1 MQTLDITVTSM
12 AAPKAANP
20 EKGWSGT
27 KNYQVFSEDGTKYLA
42 SPNIGIGSVQEND
55 KISITIGNPDR
66 FGNLYIKS
74 FEPTTAPTGHNEVPQ
89 EIKKAFPDSKVVSSN
104 GYAQIQ
110 PQAATSRL
118 LQLDIMTMKDFLIV
132 LQSCCNRDSTMTA
145 DQKLKFIL
153 DNYKAGLVATH
164 KRLSESSDSF

>member
-1 MQTLDITVTSM
+1 METINIKVSSM
-12 AAPKAANP
+12 TAPKPANP

-74 FEPTTAPTGHNEVPQ
+74 FEPVTAPTGHNEVPQ

-110 PQAATSRL
+110 PQVTSS
-118 LQLDIMTMKDFLIV
+118 MTMKDFLIV

>member
-1 MQTLDITVTSM
+1 METINIKVSSM
-12 AAPKAANP
+12 TAPKPANP

-27 KNYQVFSEDGTKYLA
+27 KNYQVFAEDGTKYLA

-55 KISITIGNPDR
+55 NINITIGNPDR

-74 FEPTTAPTGHNEVPQ
+74 FEPFTAPTGHGEVPQ

-110 PQAATSRL
+110 PQATTSS
-118 LQLDIMTMKDFLIV
+118 MTMKDFLIV

>member
-1 MQTLDITVTSM
+1 MT
-12 AAPKAANP
+12 APKPANP

-55 KISITIGNPDR
+55 KISITVGNPDR

-74 FEPTTAPTGHNEVPQ
+74 FEPVTAPTGHNEVP
-89 EIKKAFPDSKVVSSN
+89 EEVKKAFPNAKVLPGN

-110 PQAATSRL
+110 PKKNGYDLNTITSKDWLIWIQSNVNRYAAWTP
-118 LQLDIMTMKDFLIV
+118 
-132 LQSCCNRDSTMTA
+132 
-145 DQKLKFIL
+145 DQKMKWSLEKFEDGPITTLK
-153 DNYKAGLVATH
+153 K
-164 KRLSESSDSF
+164 LSESSDSF

>member
-1 MQTLDITVTSM
+1 METINIKVSSM
-12 AAPKAANP
+12 TAPKPANP

-55 KISITIGNPDR
+55 KISITVGNPDR

-74 FEPTTAPTGHNEVPQ
+74 FAPTTAPTGHNEVP
-89 EIKKAFPDSKVVSSN
+89 EEVKKAFPNAKVLSGN

-110 PQAATSRL
+110 PQAPSSS
-118 LQLDIMTMKDFLIV
+118 MTMKDFLIV

-164 KRLSESSDSF
+164 KRLSESNDKF

>member
-1 MQTLDITVTSM
+1 MQTLDIVVKSM
-12 AAPKAANP
+12 AAPKAANV
-20 EKGWSGT
+20 ERGWAGT

-74 FEPTTAPTGHNEVPQ
+74 FEPVTAPTGHNEVPQ

-110 PQAATSRL
+110 PQVTSS
-118 LQLDIMTMKDFLIV
+118 MTMKDFLIV

>member
-20 EKGWSGT
+20 EKGWAGT
-27 KNYQVFSEDGTKYLA
+27 KNYQVFDESGTKYLA
-42 SPNIGIGSVQEND
+42 SPNIGIGSVQKDD
-55 KISITIGNPDR
+55 KITITIGNPDR
-66 FGNLYIKS
+66 FGNVYIKS
-74 FEPTTAPTGHNEVPQ
+74 FEPTTAPTGHGEVPQ

-110 PQAATSRL
+110 PQVTSS
-118 LQLDIMTMKDFLIV
+118 MTMKDFLIV

-153 DNYKAGLVATH
+153 DNNKAGLVATH

>member
-1 MQTLDITVTSM
+1 MQTLDITVKSK
-12 AAPKAANP
+12 AEPKAP
-20 EKGWSGT
+20 DPSKGWSGT
-27 KNYQVFSEDGTKYLA
+27 KNYQIFDESGVKYLA
-42 SPNIGIGSVQEND
+42 SPNIGIGSVEKDD
-55 KISITIGNPDR
+55 KITITIGNPDR
-66 FGNLYIKS
+66 FGNVYIKS
-74 FEPTTAPTGHNEVPQ
+74 FEPTTVPTGHNEVPQ
-89 EIKKAFPDSKVVSSN
+89 EIKKAFPDSKIVSSN

-110 PQAATSRL
+110 PQAPSSS
-118 LQLDIMTMKDFLIV
+118 MTMKDFLIV

>member
-20 EKGWSGT
+20 EKGWSGS
-27 KNYQVFSEDGTKYLA
+27 KNYQVFDESGTKYLA
-42 SPNIGIGSVQEND
+42 SQNIGIGSVQEND

-74 FEPTTAPTGHNEVPQ
+74 FEPVTAPTGHNEVPQ
-89 EIKKAFPDSKVVSSN
+89 EIKKAPDSKVVSSN

-110 PQAATSRL
+110 PQAPSSS
-118 LQLDIMTMKDFLIV
+118 MTMKDFLIV

>member
-1 MQTLDITVTSM
+1 M

-27 KNYQVFSEDGTKYLA
+27 KNYQVFDESGTKYLA
-42 SPNIGIGSVQEND
+42 SPNIGIGSVEKDD
-55 KISITIGNPDR
+55 KITITIGNPDR
-66 FGNLYIKS
+66 FGNVYIKS

-89 EIKKAFPDSKVVSSN
+89 EIKKAPDSKVVSSN

-110 PQAATSRL
+110 PQAPSSS
-118 LQLDIMTMKDFLIV
+118 MTMKDFLIV

>member
-1 MQTLDITVTSM
+1 METINIKVSSM
-12 AAPKAANP
+12 TAPKPANP

-74 FEPTTAPTGHNEVPQ
+74 FEPVTAPTGHNEVP
-89 EIKKAFPDSKVVSSN
+89 EEVKKAFPNAKVLPGN

-110 PQAATSRL
+110 PQAPSSS
-118 LQLDIMTMKDFLIV
+118 MTMKDFLIV

>member
-1 MQTLDITVTSM
+1 METINIKVSSM
-12 AAPKAANP
+12 TAPKPANP
-20 EKGWSGT
+20 ERGWAGT
-27 KNYQVFSEDGTKYLA
+27 KNYQVFDESGTKYLA

-55 KISITIGNPDR
+55 NINITIGNPDR

-74 FEPTTAPTGHNEVPQ
+74 FEPVTAPTGHNEVPQ

-110 PQAATSRL
+110 PQAPTSSS
-118 LQLDIMTMKDFLIV
+118 MTMKDFLIV

>member
-27 KNYQVFSEDGTKYLA
+27 KNYQVFDESGTKYLA

-74 FEPTTAPTGHNEVPQ
+74 FEPVTAPTGHNEVPQ
-89 EIKKAFPDSKVVSSN
+89 EIKKS
-104 GYAQIQ
+104 I
-110 PQAATSRL
+110 SR
-118 LQLDIMTMKDFLIV
+118 
-132 LQSCCNRDSTMTA
+132 
-145 DQKLKFIL
+145 
-153 DNYKAGLVATH
+153 
-164 KRLSESSDSF
+164 

>member
-1 MQTLDITVTSM
+1 MQTLDITVKSM

-74 FEPTTAPTGHNEVPQ
+74 FEPVTAPTFPGEVPQ

-110 PQAATSRL
+110 PQAPTSS
-118 LQLDIMTMKDFLIV
+118 MTMKDFLIV

-153 DNYKAGLVATH
+153 DNYKAGLIATH

>member
-27 KNYQVFSEDGTKYLA
+27 KNYQVFDESGTKYLA

-55 KISITIGNPDR
+55 KICITIGNPDR

-74 FEPTTAPTGHNEVPQ
+74 FEPVTAPTGHNEVPQ

-110 PQAATSRL
+110 PKKNGYDLNTITS
-118 LQLDIMTMKDFLIV
+118 KDWLIWI
-132 LQSCCNRDSTMTA
+132 QSTVNRYADWTP
-145 DQKLKFIL
+145 DQKMKWSLEKFEDGPITTLK
-153 DNYKAGLVATH
+153 K
-164 KRLSESSDSF
+164 LSESSDSF

>member
-1 MQTLDITVTSM
+1 M

-20 EKGWSGT
+20 EKGWAGT
-27 KNYQVFSEDGTKYLA
+27 KNYQVFDESGTKYLA

-74 FEPTTAPTGHNEVPQ
+74 FEPVTAPTGHNEVPQ

-110 PQAATSRL
+110 PQAPTSS
-118 LQLDIMTMKDFLIV
+118 MTMKDFLIV

-153 DNYKAGLVATH
+153 DNYKAGLVETH
-164 KRLSESSDSF
+164 KRLSERNDKF

>member
-1 MQTLDITVTSM
+1 METINITVSSM
-12 AAPKAANP
+12 TAPKPANP

-74 FEPTTAPTGHNEVPQ
+74 FEPVTAPTFPGEVPQ

-110 PQAATSRL
+110 PQAATSS
-118 LQLDIMTMKDFLIV
+118 MSMKDFLIV

>member
-27 KNYQVFSEDGTKYLA
+27 KNYQVFDESGTKYLA

-66 FGNLYIKS
+66 VGNLYIKS
-74 FEPTTAPTGHNEVPQ
+74 FEPVTAPTGHNEVPQ
-89 EIKKAFPDSKVVSSN
+89 EIKKAPDSKVVSSN

-110 PQAATSRL
+110 PQAPTSS
-118 LQLDIMTMKDFLIV
+118 MTMKDFLIV

>member
-1 MQTLDITVTSM
+1 M

-27 KNYQVFSEDGTKYLA
+27 KNYQVFDESGTKYLA

-74 FEPTTAPTGHNEVPQ
+74 FEPVTAPTGHNEVPQ
-89 EIKKAFPDSKVVSSN
+89 EIKEYLYDTDSYVRDL
-104 GYAQIQ
+104 QIWKNY
-110 PQAATSRL
+110 
-118 LQLDIMTMKDFLIV
+118 LQIHSFL
-132 LQSCCNRDSTMTA
+132 NE
-145 DQKLKFIL
+145 KK
-153 DNYKAGLVATH
+153 K
-164 KRLSESSDSF
+164 

>member
-1 MQTLDITVTSM
+1 METINIKVSSM
-12 AAPKAANP
+12 TAPKPANP

-55 KISITIGNPDR
+55 KISITVGNPDR

-74 FEPTTAPTGHNEVPQ
+74 FEPTTAPTGHNEVP
-89 EIKKAFPDSKVVSSN
+89 EEVKKAFPNAKVLSGN

-110 PQAATSRL
+110 PQAPSSS
-118 LQLDIMTMKDFLIV
+118 MTMKDFLIV

-145 DQKLKFIL
+145 DSKVKV
-153 DNYKAGLVATH
+153 YP
-164 KRLSESSDSF
+164 R